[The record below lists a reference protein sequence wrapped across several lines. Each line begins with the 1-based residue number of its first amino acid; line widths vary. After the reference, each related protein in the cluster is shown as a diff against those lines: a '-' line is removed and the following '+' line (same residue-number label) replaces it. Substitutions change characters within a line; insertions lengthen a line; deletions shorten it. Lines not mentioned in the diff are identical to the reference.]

1 MQLSGRRRCGDL
13 ASPLSRA
20 AVSLAAPMVYG
31 MRFEPMKSLIR
42 LLCGAFLLLP
52 PPASAQEWPTRPVR
66 IVSPFAAGGTA
77 DILARMVADHLSSVF
92 KQQFFVENRTGAGGA
107 IGVQG
112 VATSPPD
119 GYNLVITNISML
131 VTIPVMNPKLS
142 YHPTKD
148 LTNIAYVA
156 GAPVVVATNGPSGI
170 KSLDQL
176 IAFAKKQGKP
186 LSYSSSGIGTNG
198 HLLGESFGKLAKID
212 VVHIPYKGAAIG
224 ITDLIA
230 GHINFGLPVLGSVAA
245 HLRSGALVPLA
256 HSAGT
261 RVPDYPDIPTLK
273 EVGYPDLTTT
283 TWFSLSGPANMPRA
297 LAERLNR
304 EITAMVKKPDI
315 QERIQR
321 DGMITEPM
329 TIEEFDKFIAAETT
343 RWKPV
348 IEAAGLVSK

>member
-1 MQLSGRRRCGDL
+1 MACPSTRRDDR
-13 ASPLSRA
+13 
-20 AVSLAAPMVYG
+20 VQ
-31 MRFEPMKSLIR
+31 RFLESETHRMKHLVR
-42 LLCGAFLLLP
+42 LLVASTVLFVP
-52 PPASAQEWPTRPVR
+52 AHASAQDWPTRPVR

-77 DILARMVADHLSSVF
+77 DILARMVADNFSSVF

-107 IGVQG
+107 IGVQS
-112 VATSPPD
+112 VSTSPPD
-119 GYNLVITNISML
+119 GYNLVLTNISML
-131 VTIPVMNPKLS
+131 VTIPVMNPKLT
-142 YHPTKD
+142 YHPIKD

-156 GAPVVVATNGPSGI
+156 GAPVVIATNGPSGI

-176 IAFAKKQGKP
+176 VAFAKKQGKP

-230 GHINFGLPVLGSVAA
+230 GHINFGLPVLGSVAS

-256 HSAGT
+256 HSAGV

-273 EVGYPDLTTT
+273 ELGYPDLTTT

-304 EITAMVKKPDI
+304 EVAAMLKKPDI
-315 QERIQR
+315 RERIQR
-321 DGMITEPM
+321 DGMITEAM
-329 TIEEFDKFIAAETT
+329 SIAEFDKFIAAETT

>member
-1 MQLSGRRRCGDL
+1 
-13 ASPLSRA
+13 
-20 AVSLAAPMVYG
+20 
-31 MRFEPMKSLIR
+31 MKHMIR
-42 LLCGAFLLLP
+42 LLCAAFLIAPTL
-52 PPASAQEWPTRPVR
+52 ASAQDWPTRPVR

-77 DILARMVADHLSSVF
+77 DALARMVADHFSSVF

-119 GYNLVITNISML
+119 GYSLVITNISML
-131 VTIPVMNPKLS
+131 VTIPVMNPKLV

-156 GAPVVVATNGPSGI
+156 GAPVVIAVNEPSGI

-176 IAFAKKQGKP
+176 IAFAKKQSKP
-186 LSYSSSGIGTNG
+186 LTYSSSGIGTNG
-198 HLLGESFGKLAKID
+198 HLLGESLGKLAKIN
-212 VVHIPYKGAAIG
+212 VVHIPYKGAALG
-224 ITDLIA
+224 ITDLVA
-230 GHINFGLPVLGSVAA
+230 GHINFGLPVLGSVAS

-256 HSAGT
+256 HSAGN
-261 RVPDYPDIPTLK
+261 RVPDYPNIPTLK
-273 EVGYPDLTTT
+273 EAGYPDLTTT
-283 TWFSLSGPANMPRA
+283 TWFSLSGPANMPKS

-304 EITAMVKKPDI
+304 EVVAMQKKPEI
-315 QERIQR
+315 KERLQR
-321 DGMITEPM
+321 DGMITEAM
-329 TIEEFDKFIAAETT
+329 SIEEFNKFIAAETA